1 MYPLTVQAVRTVRQP
16 AVRPSG
22 GIALGPRDRRA
33 YAVNL
38 LLDRPILEYIDP
50 VSAPAGATVSLQGS
64 HFPLNTPVSVLFDC
78 HGTVQ
83 TAMSLPTNWPRM
95 AGVKVPSG
103 LTPGYVNRHPAAW
116 HAEPD
121 QPGFRVRRPM
131 RSCFDLRFL
140 PEITPRE

>member
-1 MYPLTVQAVRTVRQP
+1 
-16 AVRPSG
+16 
-22 GIALGPRDRRA
+22 
-33 YAVNL
+33 
-38 LLDRPILEYIDP
+38 

-103 LTPGYVNRHPAAW
+103 LTPGHCAIGIQ
-116 HAEPD
+116 
-121 QPGFRVRRPM
+121 QPGTQNLTSP
-131 RSCFDLRFL
+131 DLGFVAQ
-140 PEITPRE
+140 